1 MTARRYIL
9 LDVFAGRALEGNR
22 LAVVLDAAGLDTERM
37 QRITREFNLSETVFV
52 MPPEHPAH
60 AARIRIFAPEYEM
73 PFAGHPTVG
82 TAVALWSED
91 RRADGELLVLE
102 ENIGPVRCI
111 VRAGAEAAFAEFDVP
126 QLSAPVPFQASP
138 EEIAAALGL
147 AVADLGMRGHA
158 PGAWSAGVPYVTVPL
173 AGLDAMR
180 RVRFDPQA
188 WQALA
193 PTKENGATASA
204 YLYCRETELDG
215 SSFHARMMVAAIPSY
230 EDPATGSA
238 AAAFVGAFVANERPA
253 DGRHEV
259 WIEQGIEMGRPS
271 RIRLEIGVERGS
283 AIAARIGGQAVIVG
297 RGEIYM

>member
-1 MTARRYIL
+1 MTARRYII
-9 LDVFAGRALEGNR
+9 LDVFASRALEGNP

-37 QRITREFNLSETVFV
+37 QKITREFNLSETVFV
-52 MPPEHPAH
+52 LPPENPAH

-91 RRADGELLVLE
+91 RRGDGELLVLE

-111 VRAGAEAAFAEFDVP
+111 VRAGEGAAFAEFDVP
-126 QLSAPVPFQASP
+126 QLSAAMPFEAKP
-138 EEIAAALGL
+138 ADIAGALGL
-147 AVADLGMRGHA
+147 DVADIGFRGHA
-158 PGAWSAGVPYVTVPL
+158 TGAWSAGVPYVTVPL

-180 RVRFDPQA
+180 RVRFDPHA
-188 WQALA
+188 WQKLA
-193 PTKENGATASA
+193 PSKDNGAKASA
-204 YLYCRETELDG
+204 YLYCRETALDG

-253 DGRHEV
+253 DGRHEL

-271 RIRLEIGVERGS
+271 RIRLEIDVAKGS
-283 AIAARIGGQAVIVG
+283 ASAARIGGEAAIVG
-297 RGEIYM
+297 RGEIYI